1 MTGRAA
7 GHSTPM
13 ADYRHSYVDVGDVVL
28 HVASAGPDTGPP
40 VLLVHG
46 FPQTWYSWTQVA
58 PLLVDAGFR
67 CLIPDLRGL
76 GDSTRPL
83 HGYDKQTLGEDLVR
97 LLDALGIDR
106 TAVVGHDWGGVV
118 AFSIAARHPERVSR
132 LGVVD
137 VAIPGDGAPNIS
149 QGGRRWH
156 HAFLG
161 TLDLPEALITG
172 REEVFL
178 RWFYEHYGHHQ
189 RVLPDDAVAEY
200 LRCYTAAGAL
210 RAGFELYRTVPVDIA
225 ANETLEKIDVP
236 VLAVGGATS
245 FGRGAEVE
253 ESLRRM
259 AHDVTGHVLADCGH
273 WVPEEKPCELAEL
286 IVRHLS

>member
-1 MTGRAA
+1 MYEHT
-7 GHSTPM
+7 
-13 ADYRHSYVDVGDVVL
+13 YVDVGDVVL
-28 HVASAGPDTGPP
+28 HVAQAGEGTPI
-40 VLLVHG
+40 LLVHG
-46 FPQTWYSWTQVA
+46 FPQTWYSWTAVA
-58 PLLVDAGFR
+58 PLLVKQGFR
-67 CLIPDLRGL
+67 CVIPDLRGL

-97 LLDALGIDR
+97 LLDVLGIDR
-106 TAVVGHDWGGVV
+106 CAVVGHDWGGVV
-118 AFSIAARHPERVSR
+118 AFSIAARHPDRVTH

-137 VAIPGDGAPNIS
+137 VAIPGDGQPNIS

-161 TLDLPEALITG
+161 TLDLPEALISG

-178 RWFYEHYGHHQ
+178 RWFYENYGHHQ

-210 RAGFELYRTVPVDIA
+210 RAGFELYRTVPQDVA
-225 ANETLEKIDVP
+225 ANETLPTIAVP
-236 VLAVGGATS
+236 TLAVGGATS

-253 ESLRRM
+253 ESVRRM
-259 AHDVTGHVLADCGH
+259 ASDVTGHVLAECGH
-273 WVPEEKPCELAEL
+273 WVPEERPAELAAL
-286 IVRHLS
+286 ITAFVGTG